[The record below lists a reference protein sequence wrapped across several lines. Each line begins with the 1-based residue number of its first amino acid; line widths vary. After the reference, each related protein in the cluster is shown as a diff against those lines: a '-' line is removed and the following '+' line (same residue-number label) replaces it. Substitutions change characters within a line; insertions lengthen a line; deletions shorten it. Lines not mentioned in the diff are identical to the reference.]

1 MPGLR
6 EVMQNQSPSEAQ
18 SFFRSVSMRETE
30 STKSPMRTKTRRAD
44 NSILGDPDTISFHR
58 CAGGLGAMTDSGIL
72 HGAAE
77 MAMNETDL
85 WPNAMREA
93 MFQSNPSLF
102 TSVYSASLSLSCDS
116 ISRVA

>member
-1 MPGLR
+1 
-6 EVMQNQSPSEAQ
+6 
-18 SFFRSVSMRETE
+18 
-30 STKSPMRTKTRRAD
+30 
-44 NSILGDPDTISFHR
+44 
-58 CAGGLGAMTDSGIL
+58 MTDSGIL